1 MDVRRAGTMK
11 SNRDRR
17 TGPAGGWAA
26 LGLLCLAGCHNLGG
40 RPSPQSGPAGL
51 GSEPSP
57 AVTRAQEADMQITM
71 GRNAERKGD
80 FDQAIA
86 IYKDALKR
94 DKSRADAYQRLAI
107 IHDRRGEFR
116 ESAELYRMAL
126 AASPGNADIFCD
138 MGYSLYLQ
146 HRWAESE
153 QNLKQ
158 AIALR
163 PDHARAHNNLG
174 LVLAQD
180 RRPEEALAEYRKA
193 GNDEAQA
200 RSNLALAMSLDGRWD
215 EARDQY
221 KKVAA
226 LDPRAAATAQARLTE
241 LDHASTRVAST
252 SPSPSPS
259 PGSTLRDRNV
269 MATSATAPTSA
280 AVRPS
285 TPRPAPKSSSTGEQV
300 LPRS

>member
-1 MDVRRAGTMK
+1 MK
-11 SNRDRR
+11 SGRERNIRL
-17 TGPAGGWAA
+17 AGGFAA
-26 LGLLCLAGCHNLGG
+26 LGLACLAGCHNLG
-40 RPSPQSGPAGL
+40 RSAPQSGPAGL
-51 GSEPSP
+51 GDEPTA
-57 AVTRAQEADMQITM
+57 AVTKAQEADMQITM
-71 GRNAERKGD
+71 GREAERRGD

-94 DKSRADAYQRLAI
+94 DKTRADAYQRLAI
-107 IHDRRGEFR
+107 VHDRRADFR

-126 AASPGNADIFCD
+126 AADPGNADIFCD

-146 HRWAESE
+146 RRWAEAE

-193 GNDEAQA
+193 GNTETQA

-215 EARDQY
+215 EAKAQYQKVLAADPKATAAQTRIKELDQLVA
-221 KKVAA
+221 KVATPPGPPTTVR
-226 LDPRAAATAQARLTE
+226 DPQ
-241 LDHASTRVAST
+241 VI
-252 SPSPSPS
+252 
-259 PGSTLRDRNV
+259 
-269 MATSATAPTSA
+269 ATSAAIP
-280 AVRPS
+280 
-285 TPRPAPKSSSTGEQV
+285 TPRPAPPATAPVTRPVTPGTQI
-300 LPRS
+300 LPRG